1 MSTSREEGSLD
12 MIGKEVRIIDLNE
25 FGEIIL
31 KKQSESDDYWF

>member
-25 FGEIIL
+25 FWGDNLEKTI
-31 KKQSESDDYWF
+31 